1 MILLCSSQ
9 REGSCMA
16 EDDAADIEH
25 ENSTRFEEYEW
36 CGQKRIRATT
46 LLEGGFRGTS
56 SRHRGSGTVV
66 ARPLLGSHLWEPR
79 GQGWWLVIHLATWE
93 LLLAGLLCD
102 RAACL

>member
-1 MILLCSSQ
+1 
-9 REGSCMA
+9 MA

-56 SRHRGSGTVV
+56 SRH
-66 ARPLLGSHLWEPR
+66 
-79 GQGWWLVIHLATWE
+79 
-93 LLLAGLLCD
+93 
-102 RAACL
+102 

>member
-16 EDDAADIEH
+16 EDEAVDIEH

-46 LLEGGFRGTS
+46 LLEGGFRGICS
-56 SRHRGSGTVV
+56 
-66 ARPLLGSHLWEPR
+66 
-79 GQGWWLVIHLATWE
+79 
-93 LLLAGLLCD
+93 
-102 RAACL
+102 